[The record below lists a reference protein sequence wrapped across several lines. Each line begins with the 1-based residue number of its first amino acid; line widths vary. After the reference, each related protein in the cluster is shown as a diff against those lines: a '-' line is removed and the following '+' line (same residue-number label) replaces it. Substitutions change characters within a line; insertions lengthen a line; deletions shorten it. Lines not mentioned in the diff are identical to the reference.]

1 MKPNINIIGSN
12 LREYEFEIQKVKERK
27 YRTNYQG
34 KSLEYRK
41 YFNTSKASVEKSAL
55 DLWHYCE
62 WIGKSPTDLI
72 SEYVDARTDFG
83 KLQDWRRETKNAVL
97 KFYHEQKSKGYK
109 VNMARNCV
117 IGVMAFYSQNCEQVK
132 GITKQL
138 DPVQIP
144 DNEFVFTQENLR
156 RLYYYGNVQ
165 EKTWLSVAVSLGY
178 ASVDFLGLETEKI
191 SNLVREA
198 KEQHKDFIGFVGKS
212 RTKTSVQPRSFLTPE
227 AIENLSEYLK
237 MLAKQNDGKFPKYLW
252 NNATN
257 DSLNDWLKALM
268 RKANIDNYGKDVR
281 FHAIRKFVYDTL
293 SKMDETIACVI
304 TAKKTNASKITY
316 RTSLDS
322 ECERIFKE
330 SYKQF
335 ALNGDVQGKAKTQ
348 LAEELERLKKE
359 NQELKL
365 VMRGMATVF
374 GEEILAKAKEQMKR
388 DQPKELVFG
397 VPELAMTPYEA
408 LVYLGKKKGD

>member
-1 MKPNINIIGSN
+1 MS
-12 LREYEFEIQKVKERK
+12 
-27 YRTNYQG
+27 
-34 KSLEYRK
+34 
-41 YFNTSKASVEKSAL
+41 
-55 DLWHYCE
+55 
-62 WIGKSPTDLI
+62 
-72 SEYVDARTDFG
+72 
-83 KLQDWRRETKNAVL
+83 
-97 KFYHEQKSKGYK
+97 
-109 VNMARNCV
+109 
-117 IGVMAFYSQNCEQVK
+117 FYSQNCEQIK
-132 GITKQL
+132 GITRQL

-144 DNEFVFTQENLR
+144 DNEFVFNQETLR

-178 ASVDFLGLETEKI
+178 ASVDFLAVETEKI
-191 SNLVREA
+191 RNLVKEA
-198 KEQHKDFIGFVGKS
+198 KDKHLDFIMFIGNS

-237 MLAKQNDGKFPKYLW
+237 MLEAQNKGKFPKYLW

-304 TAKKTNASKITY
+304 TAKKTQASKITY

-335 ALNGDVQGKAKTQ
+335 ALNGDVSGKAKLEQAEKIALLENALRAVENENATSKFRIEQ
-348 LAEELERLKKE
+348 LQRNSTEQNNKIDELETKFEAKLAERVKMLIDFINE
-359 NQELKL
+359 NGQEI
-365 VMRGMATVF
+365 T
-374 GEEILAKAKEQMKR
+374 EN
-388 DQPKELVFG
+388 
-397 VPELAMTPYEA
+397 
-408 LVYLGKKKGD
+408 KGTE

>member
-1 MKPNINIIGSN
+1 
-12 LREYEFEIQKVKERK
+12 
-27 YRTNYQG
+27 
-34 KSLEYRK
+34 
-41 YFNTSKASVEKSAL
+41 
-55 DLWHYCE
+55 
-62 WIGKSPTDLI
+62 
-72 SEYVDARTDFG
+72 
-83 KLQDWRRETKNAVL
+83 
-97 KFYHEQKSKGYK
+97 
-109 VNMARNCV
+109 
-117 IGVMAFYSQNCEQVK
+117 MAFYSQNCEQVK

-227 AIENLSEYLK
+227 AIERTFLNTSKCLK
-237 MLAKQNDGKFPKYLW
+237 NKMMVNSLNTSGITQLMN
-252 NNATN
+252 
-257 DSLNDWLKALM
+257 SLNDWLKALM
-268 RKANIDNYGKDVR
+268 RKANSDNYGKDVR

-330 SYKQF
+330 S
-335 ALNGDVQGKAKTQ
+335 
-348 LAEELERLKKE
+348 
-359 NQELKL
+359 
-365 VMRGMATVF
+365 
-374 GEEILAKAKEQMKR
+374 
-388 DQPKELVFG
+388 
-397 VPELAMTPYEA
+397 
-408 LVYLGKKKGD
+408 

>member
-1 MKPNINIIGSN
+1 MKPNINIIGSK
-12 LREYEFEIQKVKERK
+12 LREYEFGVQKGKERK

-83 KLQDWRRETKNAVL
+83 KLQDWRRETKNSVL
-97 KFYHEQKSKGYK
+97 RFYREQKAKGYK

-132 GITKQL
+132 GITREL

-144 DNEFVFTQENLR
+144 DNEFVFNQETLR
-156 RLYYYGNVQ
+156 RLYYYGNVH
-165 EKTWLSVAVSLGY
+165 EKTWLSCAVSLGY
-178 ASVDFLGLETEKI
+178 ASVDFLALETEKI
-191 SNLVREA
+191 RNIVKEA
-198 KEQHKDFIGFVGKS
+198 KDKHLDFIMFIGKS
-212 RTKTSVQPRSFLTPE
+212 RSKTSVQPRSFLTPE

-237 MLAKQNDGKFPKYLW
+237 MLEKQNNGKFPKYLW

-281 FHAIRKFVYDTL
+281 FHALRKFVYDTL

-304 TAKKTNASKITY
+304 TAKKTDASKITY

-322 ECERIFKE
+322 ECERIYRE

-335 ALNGDVQGKAKTQ
+335 ALNGDVSGKVKHEQT
-348 LAEELERLKKE
+348 EEIERLKKALIDVEKE
-359 NQELKL
+359 NASLKTRIEVL
-365 VMRGMATVF
+365 QKNFESHET
-374 GEEILAKAKEQMKR
+374 ILTDLTER
-388 DQPKELVFG
+388 LDY
-397 VPELAMTPYEA
+397 YEKH
-408 LVYLGKKKGD
+408 GKKKPIFDHFH

>member
-12 LREYEFEIQKVKERK
+12 LREYEFEIQKGKERK

-72 SEYVDARTDFG
+72 SEYVDARPDFG

-97 KFYHEQKSKGYK
+97 KFYHEQKAKGYK

-117 IGVMAFYSQNCEQVK
+117 IGVMAFYSQNCEQIK

-212 RTKTSVQPRSFLTPE
+212 RTKTSVSHVAF
-227 AIENLSEYLK
+227 
-237 MLAKQNDGKFPKYLW
+237 
-252 NNATN
+252 
-257 DSLNDWLKALM
+257 
-268 RKANIDNYGKDVR
+268 
-281 FHAIRKFVYDTL
+281 
-293 SKMDETIACVI
+293 
-304 TAKKTNASKITY
+304 
-316 RTSLDS
+316 
-322 ECERIFKE
+322 
-330 SYKQF
+330 
-335 ALNGDVQGKAKTQ
+335 
-348 LAEELERLKKE
+348 
-359 NQELKL
+359 
-365 VMRGMATVF
+365 
-374 GEEILAKAKEQMKR
+374 
-388 DQPKELVFG
+388 
-397 VPELAMTPYEA
+397 
-408 LVYLGKKKGD
+408 